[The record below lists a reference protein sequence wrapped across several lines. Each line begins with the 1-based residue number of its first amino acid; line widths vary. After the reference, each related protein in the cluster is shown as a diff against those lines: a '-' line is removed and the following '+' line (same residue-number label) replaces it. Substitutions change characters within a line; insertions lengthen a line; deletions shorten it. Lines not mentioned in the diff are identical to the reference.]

1 MLGSASVVAVPMV
14 YLECRPS
21 LPLAASIRSLW
32 YACAPDLPHERERVL
47 PNGCIQIVISLAA
60 DALTDCDGD
69 TLTPLPAAI
78 LVGARGRYE
87 VVHTRDMAELAG
99 IVFRPG
105 GLGPW
110 LQQPADRFF
119 EQSVALDDVW
129 PVQDM
134 RDRLREAGTPSHK
147 LALLD
152 ALLVERLRGRELRMR
167 PAIQCALA
175 GLTRNSVRQTALAVG
190 LSERRLHQIF
200 REDAGLSPKLWS
212 RVYRFQKALA
222 ALHSGE
228 ETRWDRLAL
237 DCGYFDQS
245 HFSNDFRAFSGIDP
259 TTYSGRRGR
268 WQNHVHF

>member
-1 MLGSASVVAVPMV
+1 ML
-14 YLECRPS
+14 YLECKPS
-21 LPLAASIRSLW
+21 LPLAASIRSFW
-32 YACAPDLPHERERVL
+32 YACAPDVPHDRERVL

-60 DALTDCDGD
+60 DELTDCDGD
-69 TLTPLPAAI
+69 VLKPLPAAI

-99 IVFRPG
+99 IVFHPG

-110 LQQPADRFF
+110 LRQPADRFF
-119 EQSVALDDVW
+119 EQSVSLDDVW
-129 PVQDM
+129 PVRDL
-134 RDRLREAGTPSHK
+134 RDRLRAVPGPAQK

-152 ALLVERLRGRELRMR
+152 SLLIERLGGRELRMR

-175 GLTRNSVRQTALAVG
+175 GLTSHSVRETAQAAG
-190 LSERRLHQIF
+190 LSERRLYQIF

-212 RVYRFQKALA
+212 RVYRFQRAVR

-228 ETRWDRLAL
+228 AARWDRLAL

-259 TTYSGRRGR
+259 TTYSERRGR
-268 WQNHVHF
+268 WQNHVHV

>member
-1 MLGSASVVAVPMV
+1 ME
-14 YLECRPS
+14 YLECKPS

-32 YACAPDLPHERERVL
+32 YACAPDAPHERERVL

-60 DALTDCDGD
+60 DALTNCDGD
-69 TLTPLPAAI
+69 VLTPLPAAI

-87 VVHTRDMAELAG
+87 VVHTRDMAELVG

-110 LQQPADRFF
+110 LRQPADQFF
-119 EQSVALDDVW
+119 EQSVSLDGVW
-129 PVQDM
+129 PVRDV
-134 RDRLREAGTPSHK
+134 RDRLRAVAGSSRK

-152 ALLVERLRGRELRMR
+152 SLLVERLGGRELRMR
-167 PAIQCALA
+167 PSIQCALA
-175 GLTRNSVRQTALAVG
+175 GLTRHSVREADQATG
-190 LSERRLHQIF
+190 LSERRLYQIF

-212 RVYRFQKALA
+212 RVYRFQRAVR

-228 ETRWDRLAL
+228 AARWDRLAL

-259 TTYSGRRGR
+259 TTYSGRRGP

>member
-1 MLGSASVVAVPMV
+1 MV

-21 LPLAASIRSLW
+21 LPLAAAIRSLW
-32 YACAPDLPHERERVL
+32 YARAPEVPPVRERVL

-69 TLTPLPAAI
+69 VLTPLPAAI
-78 LVGARGRYE
+78 LVGARGRYD
-87 VVHTRDMAELAG
+87 VVHTRDMAELVG

-110 LQQPADRFF
+110 LRQPADRFF
-119 EQSVALDDVW
+119 EQSVSLDDVW
-129 PVQDM
+129 PVRDL
-134 RDRLREAGTPSHK
+134 RDRLRAVAGPSQK

-152 ALLVERLRGRELRMR
+152 SLLVERLGGRELRMR
-167 PAIQCALA
+167 PAVLFALA
-175 GLTRNSVRQTALAVG
+175 GLRCQSVRQSAQAAG

-212 RVYRFQKALA
+212 RIYRFQRAVRG
-222 ALHSGE
+222 LHSGTE
-228 ETRWDRLAL
+228 ARWDRLAL

-268 WQNHVHF
+268 WQNHVRF